1 MMIKISCGLG
11 WHCDKLHYSFWW
23 KMLISWKGRRRL
35 KSSSGYFIVRKT
47 KVNLNKNN
55 GLDPCQTIPCVGIT
69 LYVIRPEFLSIMENK
84 TKKILIYLVFNWGE
98 PLICC
103 VLSKMHHL
111 CSMGWDM
118 RQLGSFDYLN
128 SLITCTT
135 SKIPMWINHTAK
147 ICHIKMIANIIGY
160 TK

>member
-1 MMIKISCGLG
+1 MIKISCGLG

-55 GLDPCQTIPCVGIT
+55 GLDPCQKIPCVGIT

-103 VLSKMHHL
+103 PFKNQKCTTFVA
-111 CSMGWDM
+111 WDEICVN
-118 RQLGSFDYLN
+118 LGV
-128 SLITCTT
+128 LITCTHLLHALQAKYQCEWIT
-135 SKIPMWINHTAK
+135 RLKFVISKWLLI
-147 ICHIKMIANIIGY
+147 
-160 TK
+160 